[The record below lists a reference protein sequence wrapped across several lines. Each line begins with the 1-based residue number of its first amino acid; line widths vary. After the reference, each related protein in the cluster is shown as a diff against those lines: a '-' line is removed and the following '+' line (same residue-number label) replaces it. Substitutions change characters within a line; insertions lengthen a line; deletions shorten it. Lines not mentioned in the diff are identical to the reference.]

1 MASETPAPAA
11 AGDSAASVGVEH
23 DFGFVPR
30 FESGITGKTYDSLL
44 DAAADN
50 AVLSLDFQALGV
62 FLRTGYFLANTTPFR
77 EIRRVGPAPTIVEPV
92 ARTRKAA
99 IEEYI
104 VLFRQAVRR
113 RADRQT
119 ALALSG
125 GADSR
130 HILLELHAQR
140 ALPDYALTVA
150 VPGRKREVEIAAS
163 LAERTGARHIVVTPD
178 PRHAVEDELW
188 KNPACDFLALDHGW
202 FASTARSR
210 DDLPWWDGIAGDVLS
225 AGHFLYEWNSALFA
239 AGRLDELADRLVP
252 DRPVPY
258 YYDQR
263 RFPRIDAVAAVRR
276 ELERHRGAANPIGSY
291 FMWNRTRSAVGAST
305 FSLLRPHGQT
315 TLAPFLDRDLW
326 PFLSSL
332 PADTLVDHRLH
343 RETIAISYP
352 QFTDI
357 PYFEKSM
364 KSARPEEANVARGL
378 LFYLLTECRW
388 NASTARAALRALR
401 TALVPGKYR
410 IKGFAPTVYVT
421 QLERV
426 LEQAAK
432 GSTFNAEHA

>member
-1 MASETPAPAA
+1 
-11 AGDSAASVGVEH
+11 
-23 DFGFVPR
+23 
-30 FESGITGKTYDSLL
+30 
-44 DAAADN
+44 
-50 AVLSLDFQALGV
+50 
-62 FLRTGYFLANTTPFR
+62 
-77 EIRRVGPAPTIVEPV
+77 
-92 ARTRKAA
+92 
-99 IEEYI
+99 
-104 VLFRQAVRR
+104 
-113 RADRQT
+113 
-119 ALALSG
+119 
-125 GADSR
+125 
-130 HILLELHAQR
+130 
-140 ALPDYALTVA
+140 
-150 VPGRKREVEIAAS
+150 
-163 LAERTGARHIVVTPD
+163 
-178 PRHAVEDELW
+178 
-188 KNPACDFLALDHGW
+188 
-202 FASTARSR
+202 
-210 DDLPWWDGIAGDVLS
+210 
-225 AGHFLYEWNSALFA
+225 
-239 AGRLDELADRLVP
+239 
-252 DRPVPY
+252 
-258 YYDQR
+258 
-263 RFPRIDAVAAVRR
+263 
-276 ELERHRGAANPIGSY
+276 
-291 FMWNRTRSAVGAST
+291 
-305 FSLLRPHGQT
+305 LLRPHGQT